1 MKTNKKIKNN
11 ANELYNVCIRKEKL
25 ITIKSNCFITEGVN
39 EIVENEHCL
48 NIIELIFNQYDFIK
62 CEIQYWY
69 IIREKNDFFT
79 IECKDYKG
87 KVLNTISNVIIDFYF
102 DYLHLLLKN
111 KTLYL
116 PVEEK
121 FYF

>member
-1 MKTNKKIKNN
+1 MKTNKKIRNN

-25 ITIKSNCFITEGVN
+25 ITIKSNCFITEGVS
-39 EIVENEHCL
+39 EIVEHEHCL
-48 NIIELIFNQYDFIK
+48 NIIELIFNQYDLIN

-79 IECKDYKG
+79 IECKDSKG

-111 KTLYL
+111 KILFL
-116 PVEEK
+116 PVEEE